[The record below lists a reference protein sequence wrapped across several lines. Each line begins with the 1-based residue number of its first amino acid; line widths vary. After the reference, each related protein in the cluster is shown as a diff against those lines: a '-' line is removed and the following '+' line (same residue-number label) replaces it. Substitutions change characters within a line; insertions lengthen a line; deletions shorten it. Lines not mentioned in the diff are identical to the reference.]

1 MANNYRAVCY
11 FELVRATNNFDG
23 DNDQTGVSD
32 PLLGDLADNGGPTLT
47 HLPKLGSP
55 ALDSG
60 QCVAGIFNDQRN
72 VSRPQGGICDR
83 GAVERQPSDTDNF
96 FIFLPVIIR

>member
-1 MANNYRAVCY
+1 MASRISSSLGSDSSCGLTSAS
-11 FELVRATNNFDG
+11 
-23 DNDQTGVSD
+23 DQENVDAQLG
-32 PLLGDLADNGGPTLT
+32 PLQNNGGPTFT

-72 VSRPQGGICDR
+72 VIRPQGGICDR
-83 GAVERQPSDTDNF
+83 GAVERQSSDTDSF
-96 FIFLPVIIR
+96 FIFLPFVVR